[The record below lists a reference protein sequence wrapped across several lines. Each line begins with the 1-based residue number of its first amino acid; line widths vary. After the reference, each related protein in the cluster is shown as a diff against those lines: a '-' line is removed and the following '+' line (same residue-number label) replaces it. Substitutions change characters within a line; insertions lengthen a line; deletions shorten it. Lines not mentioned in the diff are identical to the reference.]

1 MSQIKLLHSGG
12 NGVILAAP
20 SSNPAA
26 DRTLT
31 LPGDADGTILTTN
44 SSTGKILQVV
54 QVVKKDLQS
63 HTGQTFVDVAGFNPS
78 ITPSATGS
86 KILLDIS
93 VNGSSTGQGA
103 FDLYRSIGGGSY
115 TQLTDFIGDSGSNV
129 YRTTFSFGGQ
139 DTTSRENVGLKI
151 LDSPSYSSGQA
162 IAYKLKMGSP
172 HYSTYVIWINR
183 VNYIYNGTNYD
194 KNCISTFTLSEVAA

>member
-20 SSNPAA
+20 TSNPAA
-26 DRTLT
+26 DRTLR
-31 LPGDADGTILTTN
+31 LPGDADGTIATTA
-44 SSTGKILQVV
+44 TAGKILKVV

-86 KILLDIS
+86 KILLDICI
-93 VNGSSTGQGA
+93 NGSASGQGA

-115 TQLTDFIGDSGSNV
+115 TQLTDFIGDSKSNV

-139 DTTSRENVGLKI
+139 DTTSRDN
-151 LDSPSYSSGQA
+151 SSKNTRFT
-162 IAYKLKMGSP
+162 KL
-172 HYSTYVIWINR
+172 
-183 VNYIYNGTNYD
+183 
-194 KNCISTFTLSEVAA
+194 L

>member
-1 MSQIKLLHSGG
+1 MSSRLIVNQIRHTGASADAITMDASG
-12 NGVILAAP
+12 NVTF
-20 SSNPAA
+20 PANA
-26 DRTLT
+26 TCS
-31 LPGDADGTILTTN
+31 GTA
-44 SSTGKILQVV
+44 TGFGGGKVLQVV
-54 QVVKKDLQS
+54 QVVKKNTQS
-63 HTGQTFVDVAGFNPS
+63 HTGTTFVDVAGFNPS
-78 ITPSATGS
+78 LTPTATGS

-93 VNGSSTGQGA
+93 INGNASGQGA

-139 DTTSRENVGLKI
+139 AVETRENVGLKI

-172 HYSTYVIWINR
+172 HYSTYEIHINR
-183 VNYIYNGTNYD
+183 VKYIYNGNNYD
-194 KNCISTFTLSEVAA
+194 KNCISTFTLTEIGA

>member
-1 MSQIKLLHSGG
+1 MSSRLIVNQIRHTGASADAITMDASG
-12 NGVILAAP
+12 NVTF
-20 SSNPAA
+20 PANA
-26 DRTLT
+26 TCS
-31 LPGDADGTILTTN
+31 GTA
-44 SSTGKILQVV
+44 TGFGGGKVLQVV
-54 QVVKKDLQS
+54 QVVKKNTQS

-78 ITPSATGS
+78 LTPTATGS

-93 VNGSSTGQGA
+93 INGNASGQGA

-139 DTTSRENVGLKI
+139 AVEARENIGMKI

-172 HYSTYVIWINR
+172 HYSTYEIHINR
-183 VNYIYNGTNYD
+183 VKYIYNGSNYD
-194 KNCISTFTLSEVAA
+194 KNCISTFTLTEIGA

>member
-1 MSQIKLLHSGG
+1 MTVKLVGSTSGSVSLQAPASTSGG
-12 NGVILAAP
+12 AHRV
-20 SSNPAA
+20 
-26 DRTLT
+26 LT
-31 LPGDADGTILTTN
+31 LPDADGTVAVG
-44 SSTGKILQVV
+44 STGKILQVV

-93 VNGSSTGQGA
+93 INGSSTGQGA

-139 DTTSRENVGLKI
+139 DTTSRENVGLRI

-172 HYSTYVIWINR
+172 HYSTYVIWVNR